1 MRRVIRLVGDLPIR
15 VRVAMALAV
24 AVLPFMIVLLLA
36 YLWIYVPLQAGLN
49 ELSHDVEV
57 RFDSVARLQVA
68 LTRAT
73 MPVNDFLIH
82 GHDSERREYQLAG
95 ARVEAAFVLMR
106 NALVESHADEREKVS
121 QLYERWKT
129 AHDQGAVIF
138 KLDQVGRRTPQAA
151 MAMEDLDAA
160 VDGIVDEM
168 DKLLDHVRADLQH
181 SRLALEERRQRMTW
195 FITLSILIAAI
206 VTLVTV
212 VYLGQLIPRHHV
224 SERDE
229 DEDGDGGEGENP
241 DGPKARDPK
250 GAERNR
256 PQGKDAG

>member
-24 AVLPFMIVLLLA
+24 AVLPFMVVLLLA

-82 GHDSERREYQLAG
+82 GHDSERRQYELAG
-95 ARVEAAFVLMR
+95 ARVEAAFTVMR
-106 NALVESHADEREKVS
+106 EALAESHSTERATVS
-121 QLYERWKT
+121 RLYERWKT
-129 AHDQGAVIF
+129 AHDNGAMIF
-138 KLDQVGRRTPQAA
+138 KLDQGGRRSPQAA
-151 MAMEDLDAA
+151 MVMEDLDAA
-160 VDGIVDEM
+160 VDDIVDEM

-181 SRLALEERRQRMTW
+181 SRRALEERRQRMTW
-195 FITLSILIAAI
+195 FITLSILIAAV

-212 VYLGQLIPRHHV
+212 AYLGQLIPRHHV
-224 SERDE
+224 AERDDDDDMVSGDQHGSERPSE
-229 DEDGDGGEGENP
+229 TRS
-241 DGPKARDPK
+241 KR
-250 GAERNR
+250 
-256 PQGKDAG
+256 

>member
-1 MRRVIRLVGDLPIR
+1 MRRVIRLVSDLPIR

-73 MPVNDFLIH
+73 MPANDFLIH
-82 GHDSERREYQLAG
+82 GHDSERRQYELAA
-95 ARVEAAFVLMR
+95 ARVEAAFTVMR
-106 NALVESHADEREKVS
+106 DALAESHRDERVTVS
-121 QLYERWKT
+121 RLYERWKT
-129 AHDQGAVIF
+129 ARDNGAGIFRFDQA
-138 KLDQVGRRTPQAA
+138 GRRTLQAA

-168 DKLLDHVRADLQH
+168 DRLLDHVRADLRH
-181 SRLALEERRQRMTW
+181 SRRALEERRQRMTW
-195 FITLSILIAAI
+195 FITLSILIAAF

-212 VYLGQLIPRHHV
+212 VYLGQLISRHHID
-224 SERDE
+224 ERGE
-229 DEDGDGGEGENP
+229 D
-241 DGPKARDPK
+241 DP
-250 GAERNR
+250 GYPE
-256 PQGKDAG
+256 